1 VFWDEVSATLR
12 AFVLLPPLGNFPDA
26 QTDTRQGKA
35 VTRSATKGTKGVR
48 KQGETLK
55 PVKRV
60 VKAVKKTVG
69 AAATAVKGLVR
80 ATTTAV
86 RPRRTR
92 RTKTETETETETKAT
107 AKPSDSIV
115 VTTTTNE
122 TAEASAESTG
132 SNATEKPSAPA
143 TVTTATNETAT
154 TRRRRKKATAKST
167 KTVKGAAKRKPK
179 RPTSTV
185 DLGEAAIQAAS
196 GSGRSSAPVIK
207 ENDPVFKMSRYELN
221 QKKTPPFKRLTDWI
235 PASVIRGMPRK
246 PKTWAYVERSSR
258 TAAEMPLAP
267 IIVATATNENASGET
282 RMVTRGQVGT
292 VMRKRQ
298 YGEPEEETGMSGA
311 QGASEHAP
319 KRRRTSG
326 PSQGATGDG
335 ATQASPNHSESTAEL
350 LALVDMPKNVVDY
363 GTGTAPL
370 VDTSGIEK
378 KPRSTRSRR
387 KFNGADWCTGL
398 NIHLHTDEEVMVA
411 SFLAASCAPVE
422 LS

>member
-1 VFWDEVSATLR
+1 MFWDEVSATLR

-92 RTKTETETETETKAT
+92 RTKTETETETKAT

-154 TRRRRKKATAKST
+154 TRGRRKKATAKST

-207 ENDPVFKMSRYELN
+207 ENDPVFKMSRYGLN